1 MLICRLSNK
10 MSAIVDSQR
19 KVGQKIGFVP
29 TMGALHEGHLSL
41 IRESKKEN
49 DQTICSIFVNPTQ
62 FNNPSD
68 FEKYPITIEQDIMAL
83 EEAGCDI
90 LFLPSVTEI
99 YPSDFK
105 KETYPLGTL
114 ETILEGK
121 HRPGHF
127 QGVCQVVDRLL
138 SIIPCTNLYLG
149 RKDYQQC
156 MVIQQLIHLR
166 SHPVIVHT
174 CETIREKDGL
184 AMSSRNIRLSPVERE
199 KAVCLVQ
206 ALRFIEKNILP
217 GNLST
222 LIEEATSL
230 LLANGMTVD
239 YVALAT
245 QDLKPLENWDGH
257 TPVVGLIA
265 ASIHDIRLIDN
276 MIVA

>member
-19 KVGQKIGFVP
+19 KMEQKIGFVP

-41 IRESKKEN
+41 IRQSKKEN

-68 FEKYPITIEQDIMAL
+68 FEKYPITIEKDIMAL

-105 KETYPLGTL
+105 KETYSLGTL

-138 SIIPCTNLYLG
+138 CIISCTNLYLG

-156 MVIQQLIHLR
+156 MVIRQLIHLR

-184 AMSSRNIRLSPVERE
+184 AMSSRNIRLSPAERE
-199 KAVCLVQ
+199 KAVCLVE
-206 ALRFIEKNILP
+206 ALRLIQKNIQA
-217 GNLST
+217 GNLTS
-222 LIEEATSL
+222 LIQEATSL
-230 LLANGMTVD
+230 LLANGLVVD
-239 YVALAT
+239 YVALT
-245 QDLKPLENWDGH
+245 NQQLEPLDHWDGH